1 MADESKVYDFVA
13 AHQGRG
19 AGPGGPPRVP
29 VDRSGGGGDN
39 GGMEA
44 RVAKLEGFA
53 QDTRDRL
60 ARIETRMDT
69 FATKEDLQRELLAQT
84 WRVIGAMLTFGT
96 LLTGIVYYIA
106 RNVH

>member
-1 MADESKVYDFVA
+1 
-13 AHQGRG
+13 
-19 AGPGGPPRVP
+19 
-29 VDRSGGGGDN
+29 
-39 GGMEA
+39 MEA
-44 RVAKLEGFA
+44 RVAKLEEFA